1 MPIPILYSFRRC
13 PYAIR
18 ARMALAYAGV
28 IYELREVSLKNK
40 PKEMLDISP
49 KGTTPVLQIFKQIF
63 KDSPYAKRSSALI
76 PQPLLPE
83 REKGSKIK
91 SFLFPS
97 PPLGEGLGVRV
108 LETSAQDF
116 AQDFPQNFIVLEESL
131 DIMNWAIAQN
141 DPQNWQDLSKSS
153 LAIATQLI
161 ITNDREFKQALDRY
175 KYANRFP
182 ERSPEFYRQQAEEFL
197 QVLELQLHQNAGFL
211 VGDRQTLADVAI
223 FPFVRQMAYVDIDW
237 FRSSDYKHLQ
247 AWLTWH
253 ETSSLF
259 ERVMQKFPVFDSAVR
274 SN

>member
-1 MPIPILYSFRRC
+1 MILPILYSFRRC

-49 KGTTPVLQIFKQIF
+49 KGTTPVLQIFKQSF
-63 KDSPYAKRSSALI
+63 K
-76 PQPLLPE
+76 E
-83 REKGSKIK
+83 T
-91 SFLFPS
+91 
-97 PPLGEGLGVRV
+97 
-108 LETSAQDF
+108 ETSTQDFTQDF
-116 AQDFPQNFIVLEESL
+116 AQDFIVLEESL

-141 DPQNWQDLSKSS
+141 DPLNWMALPEDA
-153 LAIATQLI
+153 LAIADQLI
-161 ITNDREFKQALDRY
+161 TTNDREFKQALDRY

-197 QVLELQLHQNAGFL
+197 QVLELQLYQNAGFL

-237 FRSSDYKHLQ
+237 FLSSDYKYLQ
-247 AWLTWH
+247 TWLKWH
-253 ETSSLF
+253 ETSALF
-259 ERVMQKFPVFDSAVR
+259 ELVMQKLPMFDSAVR
-274 SN
+274 FT